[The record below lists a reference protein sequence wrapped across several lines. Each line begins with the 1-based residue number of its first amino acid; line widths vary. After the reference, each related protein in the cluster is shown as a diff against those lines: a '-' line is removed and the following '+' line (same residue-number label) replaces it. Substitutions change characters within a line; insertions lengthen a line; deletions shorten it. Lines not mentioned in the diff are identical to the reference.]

1 VLVHCTP
8 PLVPLPFFEP
18 RNEEDNFVTEP
29 FGGPVQESPIWW
41 QGEHLFAELKG
52 VQEKHKAEMQRIN
65 REHTAKLTELAKK
78 QETMV
83 LSHEKSLS
91 ARLTA
96 VAGDHDSMVTE
107 LIATHKARIADQNRQ
122 MAALEKSHAEQ
133 LRDEATKYAKLM
145 GELKLKQE
153 ELESHIASE
162 KRLEQQLENM
172 RVGVVNRGKALGV
185 AALSQA
191 GLSAT
196 RPCIE
201 VFLDMALQAKAAA
214 DGLLPV
220 LNAGTDANCELFDTK
235 ISDFVSYLSSTLQ
248 SAAGAATSSRA
259 ETSMTLLAVLEPI
272 VPAATALVK
281 RLVFRDHDGAE
292 GGGGGTPVKS
302 APSSPKEAA
311 KPKPKRVLALYSHEA
326 KEQEGF
332 MLVGFQKGD
341 ILELVKRRPDGWSRV
356 KTGAGLQGWGPSSY
370 LQDYEEPV
378 VEPEPEPVATL
389 QPAGSPSGKG
399 AKELGVPETMIQNLK
414 DILDEA
420 VSTARAIQLRD
431 RELARLSNQLV
442 DAIEEKVTAA
452 QQSILDGI
460 RLFDKL
466 LAQSKATESGR
477 LLEVNQQLLGAAR
490 NLEEAMREVINSS
503 EGMRAALV
511 GTKGAQSE
519 DEFNAKHESWF
530 AALTTSVDAVVDGNP
545 LLMEAVRCVLA
556 RKGKHE
562 ELQVASRTITA
573 AVAQLAALSRTKSVE
588 GSAQTQVT
596 QVIKNCAHVIE
607 VGNSLLA
614 SARESQDLALASVLM
629 EDFEELT
636 SNQIKRLTMATQVN
650 VLKLEKE
657 LEREREK
664 LGQLRRLNYQD
675 E

>member
-1 VLVHCTP
+1 
-8 PLVPLPFFEP
+8 
-18 RNEEDNFVTEP
+18 
-29 FGGPVQESPIWW
+29 
-41 QGEHLFAELKG
+41 
-52 VQEKHKAEMQRIN
+52 
-65 REHTAKLTELAKK
+65 
-78 QETMV
+78 
-83 LSHEKSLS
+83 
-91 ARLTA
+91 
-96 VAGDHDSMVTE
+96 
-107 LIATHKARIADQNRQ
+107 
-122 MAALEKSHAEQ
+122 
-133 LRDEATKYAKLM
+133 
-145 GELKLKQE
+145 
-153 ELESHIASE
+153 
-162 KRLEQQLENM
+162 
-172 RVGVVNRGKALGV
+172 
-185 AALSQA
+185 
-191 GLSAT
+191 
-196 RPCIE
+196 
-201 VFLDMALQAKAAA
+201 
-214 DGLLPV
+214 
-220 LNAGTDANCELFDTK
+220 
-235 ISDFVSYLSSTLQ
+235 
-248 SAAGAATSSRA
+248 
-259 ETSMTLLAVLEPI
+259 
-272 VPAATALVK
+272 
-281 RLVFRDHDGAE
+281 
-292 GGGGGTPVKS
+292 
-302 APSSPKEAA
+302 
-311 KPKPKRVLALYSHEA
+311 
-326 KEQEGF
+326 
-332 MLVGFQKGD
+332 
-341 ILELVKRRPDGWSRV
+341 
-356 KTGAGLQGWGPSSY
+356 
-370 LQDYEEPV
+370 
-378 VEPEPEPVATL
+378 
-389 QPAGSPSGKG
+389 
-399 AKELGVPETMIQNLK
+399 MIQNLK
-414 DILDEA
+414 DIIDEA

-490 NLEEAMREVINSS
+490 SLEEAMREVINSS

-588 GSAQTQVT
+588 GSAQAQVT

-629 EDFEELT
+629 EDFEDLT